1 MPAPMPMQGLR
12 VQLDALRGV
21 LERAPAVARYA
32 LAGGTAAVD
41 DIGGFQGLSLAGL
54 PVLAAAVL
62 SFLMAACVNYLA
74 SARWVFRGEWRSMRR
89 AASFLFGACIGLAVN
104 AGSTTLL
111 ALGAH
116 WPPLAAKVAGVGI
129 AFGVNFAINALWVF
143 RDAPRPRASA
153 RRGRRLRKRR
163 RDACAAAPAAGDRTR
178 RRAGGAAAWPPA
190 PSARE

>member
-1 MPAPMPMQGLR
+1 MQGLR

-32 LAGGTAAVD
+32 LAGGTAAVV

-62 SFLMAACVNYLA
+62 SFLLAACVNYLA

-111 ALGAH
+111 ALGA
-116 WPPLAAKVAGVGI
+116 PLAAKVAGVGI

-143 RDAPRPRASA
+143 GDAPRPPGPATA

-163 RDACAAAPAAGDRTR
+163 RDACEAAPPAGHRTS
-178 RRAGGAAAWPPA
+178 RRAAGAAARPPA